1 MLKIYNTL
9 SNSKEEFIPI
19 NKNLVKMY
27 TCGPTVYDFT
37 HIGNFRTFVF
47 EDVFR
52 RYLKYLGYNMLQV
65 MNITDVDDKTIKGS
79 LNASMSLSNYT
90 QKYTKAFFDDLE
102 KLNIEKV
109 EHYPH
114 ATGYISKIVSFIET
128 LKEKKFVYENDSSYY
143 FSISKFDNY
152 GKLSD
157 LDLSLEKTRSRIS
170 QDEYSK
176 EEINDFVVWKNWTDK
191 DGSVFWETELGNGR
205 PGWHIECS
213 VMSTD
218 LLGKHFDLHIG
229 GKDLIFPHHENE
241 IAQSESLTGEKF
253 VNYWIH
259 VEHLIVE
266 GKKMSKSVGNFY
278 TLRDI
283 INMGFDPLSIRFLL
297 LSSHYRS
304 QLNFT
309 FDGLKQSTENVNRL
323 KAFYLRIQNLKCSDG
338 YDGELGLETNQ
349 CKSDFD
355 NALEDDINTPLAISK
370 IFEFIRKVNRIMDE
384 NSILVENKDE
394 IVSFLEKID
403 IIFGVISVEK
413 LELTDEIKQLIS
425 LREKFRINKN
435 WDESDNIRSKL
446 LEMDYIIEDTKYGP
460 VIKRKHK

>member
-1 MLKIYNTL
+1 M
-9 SNSKEEFIPI
+9 
-19 NKNLVKMY
+19 
-27 TCGPTVYDFT
+27 
-37 HIGNFRTFVF
+37 
-47 EDVFR
+47 
-52 RYLKYLGYNMLQV
+52 
-65 MNITDVDDKTIKGS
+65 
-79 LNASMSLSNYT
+79 
-90 QKYTKAFFDDLE
+90 
-102 KLNIEKV
+102 
-109 EHYPH
+109 
-114 ATGYISKIVSFIET
+114 SFIET

>member
-9 SNSKEEFIPI
+9 RNSKEDFTPI
-19 NKNLVKMY
+19 DENLVKMY

-52 RYLKYLGYNMLQV
+52 RCLKYFGYNILQV
-65 MNITDVDDKTIKGS
+65 MNITDVDDKTIRGS
-79 LNASMSLSNYT
+79 LNANMNLSDYT
-90 QKYTKAFFDDLE
+90 KKYTDAFFDDLE
-102 KLNIEKV
+102 ILNIEKA
-109 EHYPH
+109 ENYPR
-114 ATGYISKIVSFIET
+114 ATDYIPKIVSFIEN
-128 LKEKKFVYENDSSYY
+128 LQENDFVYESDGSYY
-143 FSISKFDNY
+143 FSISKFHDY

-157 LDLSLEKTRSRIS
+157 LDLNIDTKRSRVS
-170 QDEYSK
+170 HDEYSK

-191 DGSVFWETELGNGR
+191 DGSVFWETELGKGR

-253 VNYWIH
+253 VNYWLH

-266 GKKMSKSVGNFY
+266 GKKMSKSAGNFY

-283 INMGFDPLSIRFLL
+283 MNMGFDPLSIRFLL

-323 KAFYLRIQNLKCSDG
+323 KAFYLRIHNLQCSDG
-338 YDGELGLETNQ
+338 LDEKLSLETSQ

-370 IFEFIRKVNRIMDE
+370 IFEFIRNVNRIIDE
-384 NSILVENKDE
+384 NSILADNKAE
-394 IVSFLEKID
+394 IISFLEQID
-403 IIFGVISVEK
+403 IVFGVISVEQ
-413 LELTDEIKQLIS
+413 LVLTDQVKELIS
-425 LREKFRINKN
+425 LREKFRLDKK
-435 WDESDNIRSKL
+435 WEESDDIRSRL
-446 LEMDYIIEDTKYGP
+446 LEMGYIIEDTKYGP
-460 VIKRKHK
+460 IVKHKPK